1 MSRTTFILI
10 LNVYGHSPVTFKMSM
25 ITASTWVPR
34 GAAANFPTKYDI
46 DEAELSRISKLAK
59 LQLEDANHDLDHA
72 RNGEVDG
79 SSTSG
84 SDGEQ
89 TSAKI
94 PKSQE

>member
-1 MSRTTFILI
+1 
-10 LNVYGHSPVTFKMSM
+10 MSM

-34 GAAANFPTKYDI
+34 GAAANFPSRYDI

-59 LQLEDANHDLDHA
+59 LQLEDANHDLVQA

-79 SSTSG
+79 SSTSE

-94 PKSQE
+94 AKSEE